1 MKHLVIDATTLVSGS
16 ANPHGESPP
25 SLLYADLAGARFELI
40 ACPRLLVEVE
50 RGLRKPYFRERVS
63 EEELA
68 EIVAGIADAATMCED
83 PRGVE
88 LLLRDPDDDYLVAL
102 ARVAQA
108 DVIVS
113 GDKDLL
119 DHQGLEPPAV
129 DARSACRLLGLL
141 E

>member
-1 MKHLVIDATTLVSGS
+1 MTPRRSGS

-25 SLLYADLAGARFELI
+25 SLIYAELAGARFELI

-50 RGLRKPYFRERVS
+50 RGLRKPYFRKRVS

-68 EIVAGIADAATMCED
+68 EIVAGIADAATMHED
-83 PRGVE
+83 PGVVE
-88 LLLRDPDDDYLVAL
+88 PLLRDPGDDYLVAL

-108 DVIVS
+108 DAIVS

-119 DHQGLEPPAV
+119 DHQGLEPPAI
-129 DARSACRLLGLL
+129 DARSACKSLRLLD
-141 E
+141 

>member
-1 MKHLVIDATTLVSGS
+1 MKRFVIDATTLVSGS
-16 ANPHGESPP
+16 ADPHGESPP

-63 EEELA
+63 DEELA
-68 EIVAGIADAATMCED
+68 EIVAGIANAATMRED
-83 PRGVE
+83 PIGVE
-88 LLLRDPDDDYLVAL
+88 PLLRDPDDDYLVAL
-102 ARVAQA
+102 ARDAEA
-108 DVIVS
+108 EAIVT

-119 DHQGLEPPAV
+119 DHQGLEPQAI

-141 E
+141 D

>member
-1 MKHLVIDATTLVSGS
+1 LKHLVIDATTLVSGS

-40 ACPRLLVEVE
+40 ACPRLLVEIE
-50 RGLRKPYFRERVS
+50 RGLRKPYFRKRVS

-68 EIVAGIADAATMCED
+68 EVVAGIADSATMRED

-88 LLLRDPDDDYLVAL
+88 PLLRDPDDDYLVAL

-108 DVIVS
+108 DAIVS

-119 DHQGLEPPAV
+119 DHQGLEPPAI
-129 DARSACRLLGLL
+129 DARSACKLLHLL
-141 E
+141 D